1 MSQKIQAAF
10 FDIDGTL
17 LPFHADKLPDS
28 TIAALESLRRNGIK
42 IFIATGR
49 PPIHLSHLPAIAA
62 VPFDGFVT
70 MNGQYCFLADGELLY
85 SRAIDPASLRML
97 VPYIQ
102 QEKLSVG
109 LIEKDTSYYNLIND
123 LSAEFCHH
131 FGFTVDKDVAKRIET
146 APVYQL
152 SAFLPEEKQEA
163 FLRHCPGCTAVRWN
177 DAFVDVL
184 PADGGKTVGID
195 HVLQAL
201 GLTREQ
207 SIAFGDGGND
217 VEMLRYAGI
226 GVAMGNGCPE
236 AKAAADYITDPI
248 LENGLANAL
257 RHFGLI

>member
-17 LPFHADKLPDS
+17 LPFHAEKMLDS
-28 TIAALESLRRNGIK
+28 TTKALAELQHRGVK
-42 IFIATGR
+42 IFVATGR
-49 PPIHLSHLPAIAA
+49 PALHLAYLPAITA

-70 MNGQYCFLADGELLY
+70 TNGQWCYLADGTPLY
-85 SRAIDPASLRML
+85 SRAMDPAPLRTL

-102 QEKLSVG
+102 KEQISVG
-109 LIEKDTSYYNLIND
+109 FITRDTSYYNLIND
-123 LSAEFCHH
+123 FSAEFCEK
-131 FGFTVDKDVAKRIET
+131 FGFGVDDVARRIEEE
-146 APVYQL
+146 PVYQL
-152 SAFLPEEKQEA
+152 SAFFPEEKQEE
-163 FLRHCPGCTAVRWN
+163 FLRHCPGCAAVRWN
-177 DAFVDVL
+177 DSFVDVL
-184 PADGGKTVGID
+184 PADGGKTVGIG

-236 AKAAADYITDPI
+236 AKAAADYVTDPI
-248 LENGLANAL
+248 LEDGLANAL
-257 RHFGLI
+257 RHFDLI

>member
-17 LPFHADKLPDS
+17 LPFQADKLPDS
-28 TIAALESLRRNGIK
+28 TVAALETLRRNGVK

-49 PPIHLSHLPAIAA
+49 PPLHLSHLPAVMA

-70 MNGQYCFLADGELLY
+70 MNGQYCFLADGTPLY
-85 SRAIDPASLRML
+85 SCAIDPASLRML

-102 QEKLSVG
+102 QEQLSVG
-109 LIEKDTSYYNLIND
+109 FIEKDTSYFNLIND
-123 LSAEFCHH
+123 LSAEFCQQ
-131 FGFTVDKDVAKRIET
+131 FGFKVDDVAKRMEA

-152 SAFLPEEKQEA
+152 SAFLPEDKQEE
-163 FLRHCPGCTAVRWN
+163 FMRHCPGCAAVRWN

-184 PADGGKTVGID
+184 PANGGKTVGIA
-195 HVLQAL
+195 HVLQRL
-201 GLTREQ
+201 GLTREE

-226 GVAMGNGCPE
+226 GVAMGNACPE
-236 AKAAADYITDPI
+236 AKAAADYVTDPI
-248 LENGLANAL
+248 LEDGLANAL